1 MGFDGSLGSYY
12 HFYEEETKREKRGER
27 MKGKQF
33 LQILK
38 VVCVRNLLRLL
49 WLIPIRARTVFFSAY
64 EGKQYSCNP
73 RAVFEAMISDS
84 RFAGFQ
90 YVWEL
95 NDTEKKKIFPDAS
108 VRFVQHNTLR
118 YVFAVMTSKVLITN
132 SGISGTIPL
141 RRKQLNINTWHG
153 GGAYKRVGYGMR
165 GETLEQLFWLELA
178 SNQTNFYI
186 SSSRSFTEVMTQS
199 VHVPEKHFL
208 PYGMPR
214 NDMFFYEEANRAAR
228 ERVLTKYGIKNSA
241 FVILYAPTYRGIA
254 GSDRLESASLDVSKI
269 KSAVWER
276 FHKDAVILIRMH
288 YFNRSANIGND
299 VVAATYYPDMQD
311 LLAASDMLI
320 TDYSS
325 SIWDFAL
332 TRKPTL
338 LFVPDLQEYD
348 TERGFYTPPTAWPGI
363 LCETKEELCSAIT
376 GYEEEIYIN
385 HIEQYLREAGSYET
399 GEATDKLKQFVIDC
413 IEEVEYK

>member
-1 MGFDGSLGSYY
+1 MK
-12 HFYEEETKREKRGER
+12 HEKRGDR
-27 MKGKQF
+27 MKGKRY

-49 WLIPIRARTVFFSAY
+49 WFIPIRSRTIFFSAY

-84 RFAGFQ
+84 RFDGFR

-95 NDTEKKKIFPDAS
+95 NDAEKEKLFPNAS
-108 VRFVQHNTLR
+108 VRFVRHNTVQ
-118 YVFAVMTSKVLITN
+118 YIFAVMTSKVLITN

-141 RRKQLNINTWHG
+141 RRGQLNINTWHG

-165 GETLEQLFWLELA
+165 GETLGQLFWLELA
-178 SNQTNFYI
+178 SNQTSFYI
-186 SSSRSFTEVMTQS
+186 SSSRSFTEVMSQS
-199 VHVPEKHFL
+199 VHVPEEHFL

-214 NDMFFYEEANRAAR
+214 NDLFFREEDNRAAR
-228 ERVLTKYGIKNSA
+228 ERVLTEYGIKNGA
-241 FVILYAPTYRGIA
+241 FVILYAPTYRGSV
-254 GSDRLESASLDVSKI
+254 GNDRLESTSLDVDKI
-269 KSAVWER
+269 KNAVWEK
-276 FHKDAVILIRMH
+276 FHKEAVILIRMH
-288 YFNRSANIGND
+288 YFNRGASIGND
-299 VVAATYYPDMQD
+299 VVVATHYPDMQD

-348 TERGFYTPPTAWPGI
+348 AERGFYTQPTAWPGI
-363 LCETKEELCSAIT
+363 LCETQEELCGAIA
-376 GYEEEIYIN
+376 GYEEEIYSN

-399 GEATDKLKQFVIDC
+399 GEATGKFKQFVIDRV
-413 IEEVEYK
+413 EEVEYK